1 MSLVMFTARAG
12 ENVPIP
18 VKAYRVRRPA
28 GPRVVLL
35 NSLIQSGFK
44 QSIKQGQEGKRSGL
58 PDTLPR
64 VQRVLGIRDQFTN
77 Y

>member
-64 VQRVLGIRDQFTN
+64 VQRILGIRDQFTN